1 MDTAQ
6 PPKGY
11 VAPQIIWCVESEQR
25 RAGLPD
31 NDDGLVTQLG
41 AFTTKAAAKKLMRR
55 LKNEDRFPNLRINI
69 IGVHER
75 VKDWEWDR

>member
-1 MDTAQ
+1 
-6 PPKGY
+6 
-11 VAPQIIWCVESEQR
+11 V
-25 RAGLPD
+25 
-31 NDDGLVTQLG
+31 G
-41 AFTTKAAAKKLMRR
+41 AFTTKAAATKLMRR